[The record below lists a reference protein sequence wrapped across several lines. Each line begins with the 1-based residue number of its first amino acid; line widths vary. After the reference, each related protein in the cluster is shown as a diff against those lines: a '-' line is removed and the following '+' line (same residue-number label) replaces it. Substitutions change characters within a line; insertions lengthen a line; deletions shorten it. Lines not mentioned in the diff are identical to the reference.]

1 MASHGHGHGD
11 GDGGHHGHSHGGGD
25 ASASLL
31 AHDHSDEH
39 GGCASKRPARGGAGK
54 EGSLSL
60 KARRQLLAAGALC
73 FLFMIG
79 EVVGGYYAGSLA
91 IMTDA
96 AHLLSDLASFLI
108 SLYAIYL
115 AEAPPSA
122 KATWG
127 YHRFEVIGALGSVL
141 LIWLLTGVL
150 VYEAILRLLNPQP
163 VDGRIMFAT
172 ATAGLCVNLGMMKIL
187 HQGHGHSHGGGGG
200 GGGDH
205 GHSHGGDASSNLNVQ
220 AAFIHVLGDLLQSI
234 GVMIAAAVIWAV
246 PSAHVADPVCTFL
259 FALLVLGTTVGIMRQ
274 GIATLLNAVPAHI
287 SVPALAAEL
296 AALPGVSSVH
306 DLHVWAYGSEGRVA
320 LSAHLVVVSAHPA
333 ADALRG
339 ALAVARSHHI
349 RHSTLQ
355 VEHPGSDTEACYEF
369 NEHMDE
375 CALDLALEEGGGGG
389 GDPEAVH
396 HHDGDDHHHKGHGHA
411 GGAAHGHSHA
421 GGEHKH
427 AGGAAH
433 GHSHGEHKHE
443 GAAHADA

>member
-1 MASHGHGHGD
+1 
-11 GDGGHHGHSHGGGD
+11 
-25 ASASLL
+25 
-31 AHDHSDEH
+31 
-39 GGCASKRPARGGAGK
+39 
-54 EGSLSL
+54 
-60 KARRQLLAAGALC
+60 
-73 FLFMIG
+73 
-79 EVVGGYYAGSLA
+79 
-91 IMTDA
+91 
-96 AHLLSDLASFLI
+96 
-108 SLYAIYL
+108 
-115 AEAPPSA
+115 
-122 KATWG
+122 
-127 YHRFEVIGALGSVL
+127 
-141 LIWLLTGVL
+141 
-150 VYEAILRLLNPQP
+150 
-163 VDGRIMFAT
+163 
-172 ATAGLCVNLGMMKIL
+172 MMKIL

-200 GGGDH
+200 GGDH
-205 GHSHGGDASSNLNVQ
+205 GHSHGGGGGGDASSNLNVQ

-234 GVMIAAAVIWAV
+234 GVMIAAAVSWAV

-296 AALPGVSSVH
+296 AALPGVSGVH

-375 CALDLALEEGGGGG
+375 CALDLALEEGGGSG

-427 AGGAAH
+427 EGAAHGHGHAGGEHKHAGGAAHGHGHGHAGGEHKHAGGAAQGHSHAGGEHKHEGGAAHGHSHGEHKHEGGAAHGHSHGEHKHAGGAAH

>member
-1 MASHGHGHGD
+1 MAS
-11 GDGGHHGHSHGGGD
+11 HHGHSHGGGGGGHEHGHGD
-25 ASASLL
+25 AHAGLL
-31 AHDHSDEH
+31 AHEH
-39 GGCASKRPARGGAGK
+39 GGEGGGGKLRPARGAK
-54 EGSLSL
+54 EGSLSH

-150 VYEAILRLLNPQP
+150 VYEAVLRLLNPQP

-200 GGGDH
+200 DH
-205 GHSHGGDASSNLNVQ
+205 GHSHGGGGASSNLNVQ

-234 GVMIAAAVIWAV
+234 GVMIAAGVIWAV
-246 PSAHVADPVCTFL
+246 PAAHVADPVCTFL

-274 GIATLLNAVPAHI
+274 GIATLLNAVPPHI
-287 SVPALAAEL
+287 SLPELAAEL
-296 AALPGVSSVH
+296 AALPGVAGVH

-320 LSAHLVVVSAHPA
+320 LSAHLVVGAARPA
-333 ADALRG
+333 AEALRG
-339 ALAVARSHHI
+339 ALTVASRHHI
-349 RHSTLQ
+349 HHSTLQ
-355 VEHPGSDTEACYEF
+355 VEQAGSGDVEACYEY
-369 NEHMDE
+369 NEHIDE
-375 CALDLALEEGGGGG
+375 CALEDVGVVASA

-396 HHDGDDHHHKGHGHA
+396 GHDHHHKHEEAA
-411 GGAAHGHSHA
+411 GGAAAHGHS
-421 GGEHKH
+421 H

-433 GHSHGEHKHE
+433 GHSHGH
-443 GAAHADA
+443 